1 MNNSDAPPARLRTA
15 IALSIAVHLCA
26 LLLLAAVLGDRFDA
40 LTSEPDNGA
49 ATYVTSIL
57 HRVHPVVPVSRPPA
71 PARRPVAVRPAPAR
85 LAPPVPQP
93 PAAVVAARGVQHEAP
108 VRNARP
114 AERGM
119 LQPRP
124 SLALVPAT
132 AAPTAPSPSPSPP
145 AATPPPSAPAVRPA
159 TPAPTPAAAVAAN
172 FGGLFSQNYPPALA
186 AAADL
191 AQIRALLDRSARIL
205 VDVDET
211 GRATDVHFLAP
222 VSDPEIEGQIRA
234 KLLALHYVPADCNGL
249 HCDGTLEIRH

>member
-1 MNNSDAPPARLRTA
+1 MNSSDAPPARLRTA

-26 LLLLAAVLGDRFDA
+26 LLLLAAVLGDRFVA
-40 LTSEPDNGA
+40 LTSEADNGA
-49 ATYVTSIL
+49 ATYVTSIV
-57 HRVHPVVPVSRPPA
+57 HRVHPVVPVNRPPA
-71 PARRPVAVRPAPAR
+71 PALRPAAVR

-93 PAAVVAARGVQHEAP
+93 AAAVVGAQSVRHETP
-108 VRNARP
+108 VRHARP

-119 LQPRP
+119 LRPRP
-124 SLALVPAT
+124 ALALVPAT
-132 AAPTAPSPSPSPP
+132 AAPTAVPAPSPSPSPP
-145 AATPPPSAPAVRPA
+145 IATPPPSAPSAPPA
-159 TPAPTPAAAVAAN
+159 TLTPTPAAAVAAN

-211 GRATDVHFLAP
+211 GRATGVHFLAP

-249 HCDGTLEIRH
+249 HCDGTLEIRY